1 MKLIDSAILIIAM
14 ATLLFCS
21 DSAYINAYMRVL
33 LLDPDILSRDLYR
46 ILYNGFML
54 NLQLILL
61 APLVIAVSFHLYTH
75 ILDYISIK
83 LRKVDKDPGVAFANG
98 RKIVKTVNI
107 KYWIFKK
114 RKNYWVFNKNKSLI
128 IYLYVIF
135 MAVTSFTALM
145 IFHEYNGRSEA
156 QKIIDRIRDGTYPS
170 VTINNNQILATLY
183 CGTNTCAGLDIESSQ
198 LVYYQNQ
205 NHNIKGSMISD
216 KFGKPK

>member
-14 ATLLFCS
+14 AAILFCS

-61 APLVIAVSFHLYTH
+61 APLIVAVSFHLYTH

-83 LRKVDKDPGVAFANG
+83 LRKVDKDSGVAFANG
-98 RKIVKTVNI
+98 RKIVNV

-128 IYLYVIF
+128 LYLYVIF
-135 MAVTSFTALM
+135 IAVVSFTTLM
-145 IFHEYNGRSEA
+145 IFHEYNGRAEA
-156 QKIIDRIRDGTYPS
+156 QKTIDGIRSGTYPS
-170 VTINNNQILATLY
+170 VTINNNQTLATLY

-205 NHNIKGSMISD
+205 NHNIKGSMVSD